1 MIPAGRS
8 SRRASGQRWLI
19 VGLVVTSFVLLVD
32 ASIKSAGPTTGRR
45 LAGEAWADR
54 ALVIV
59 GQSNL
64 EGAELAGF
72 RTATTTATTAGLTPL
87 AVTTDLTTLTSSAK
101 STYRQL
107 QSIREPTSLQT
118 AAGLLDTCL
127 QVRSQAA
134 ATIATAVETA
144 LGAPA
149 SSTPGA
155 AGSGVSGAAGS
166 GAAGSG
172 AAGSGTTTTTVG
184 AATSPTT
191 VGAGAVVATT
201 DVSPRAAASTFAA
214 AIGQLRVADEAY
226 QLFAADLSASL
237 GVTAPPS
244 TWVTSDGLYSTPN
257 LEVFLTALQ
266 QRVSLAPV
274 HLLTIVSIGTTPSAV
289 ATTGPRQSVAVLAP
303 SSTLTVTALVGNLGN
318 QDETDLTVR
327 ATISA
332 ATGTASVT
340 RPVELAA
347 GAVAAVDLPHLAPRL
362 GQTITLTVTVTAPG
376 GTARPV
382 QKVIRFEMPA
392 PTSSTTTTTV
402 APSTTVPPSTTVGAP
417 TTVPAPATTVP
428 APATTVPAPAT
439 TVPAPATTAPAATVP
454 ATTTAPAT
462 TAPPIAAPPT
472 AATAATPTST

>member
-439 TVPAPATTAPAATVP
+439 TAPAATVP

>member
-1 MIPAGRS
+1 
-8 SRRASGQRWLI
+8 
-19 VGLVVTSFVLLVD
+19 
-32 ASIKSAGPTTGRR
+32 
-45 LAGEAWADR
+45 
-54 ALVIV
+54 
-59 GQSNL
+59 
-64 EGAELAGF
+64 
-72 RTATTTATTAGLTPL
+72 
-87 AVTTDLTTLTSSAK
+87 
-101 STYRQL
+101 
-107 QSIREPTSLQT
+107 
-118 AAGLLDTCL
+118 
-127 QVRSQAA
+127 
-134 ATIATAVETA
+134 
-144 LGAPA
+144 
-149 SSTPGA
+149 
-155 AGSGVSGAAGS
+155 
-166 GAAGSG
+166 
-172 AAGSGTTTTTVG
+172 
-184 AATSPTT
+184 
-191 VGAGAVVATT
+191 
-201 DVSPRAAASTFAA
+201 
-214 AIGQLRVADEAY
+214 
-226 QLFAADLSASL
+226 
-237 GVTAPPS
+237 
-244 TWVTSDGLYSTPN
+244 
-257 LEVFLTALQ
+257 
-266 QRVSLAPV
+266 
-274 HLLTIVSIGTTPSAV
+274 
-289 ATTGPRQSVAVLAP
+289 VLAP

-428 APATTVPAPAT
+428 APATTVPAPA
-439 TVPAPATTAPAATVP
+439 ATVP